1 MIYASI
7 LNQHFGNF
15 EYRIPQV
22 ASKLADN
29 VIEATIWLHNKVN
42 SVFLPTATKF
52 HYIFNLRDLSN
63 VFQVFE
69 TKTHSFFYKSCRY
82 NIYLKYCILGSAFQ
96 YWGVSELQCR
106 SNAIVDAR
114 MPKSIF
120 R

>member
-63 VFQVFE
+63 VFQVFTCFE
-69 TKTHSFFYKSCRY
+69 TKMHTFFYKSRRY
-82 NIYLKYCILGSAFQ
+82 K
-96 YWGVSELQCR
+96 V
-106 SNAIVDAR
+106 
-114 MPKSIF
+114 
-120 R
+120 

>member
-1 MIYASI
+1 MLIYSSI

-15 EYRIPQV
+15 EYRIPQI

-63 VFQVFE
+63 VFQVRVYIFPRRE
-69 TKTHSFFYKSCRY
+69 YS
-82 NIYLKYCILGSAFQ
+82 
-96 YWGVSELQCR
+96 
-106 SNAIVDAR
+106 
-114 MPKSIF
+114 SIIPACF
-120 R
+120 V

>member
-1 MIYASI
+1 MIYSSI

-15 EYRIPQV
+15 ENRIPQV

-63 VFQVFE
+63 IFQVYF
-69 TKTHSFFYKSCRY
+69 TNLIFNKNARIFKNS
-82 NIYLKYCILGSAFQ
+82 NILMSQLNTLGSA
-96 YWGVSELQCR
+96 L
-106 SNAIVDAR
+106 
-114 MPKSIF
+114 
-120 R
+120 

>member
-1 MIYASI
+1 MLNLHYSFPGAESLMLIYSSI
-7 LNQHFGNF
+7 LNQHFGNV

-63 VFQVFE
+63 IFQVF
-69 TKTHSFFYKSCRY
+69 KTFRVKNMCDLRVLSFKIEYF
-82 NIYLKYCILGSAFQ
+82 
-96 YWGVSELQCR
+96 
-106 SNAIVDAR
+106 
-114 MPKSIF
+114 M
-120 R
+120 